1 MNTPLP
7 PLLQRL
13 GLQRQPFP
21 AAPDVHGYVAS
32 AALEADHIEAAHVL
46 RSRAGFVLLSGE
58 VGTGKTTFLRR
69 LIDHLDAQGM
79 AISLVFNTFLQGP
92 DLLAAVLRDFGLESA
107 GNAAADIERLND
119 FLIQRWQAGTVCV
132 LVLDDA
138 QNLSL
143 DSLELVRLLTNL
155 ETGREKLLQIVLCGQ
170 PELCTRLAS
179 PQLRQLTSRI
189 VKHVQLSALSWRSLP
204 GYVHA
209 RLDAAGGQ
217 GRLRLA
223 PMAGQLLYRLTGGNP
238 RRIHLVMDRALYGLP
253 AEPQQPQRIS
263 CALLLRAAS
272 EAGAH
277 LAQRPRPL
285 AWGGALLL
293 AIATGSMVGLL
304 DSRPAQATQSTT
316 LAPSLPSAAGCQPAR
331 GFTGPYPVPASF
343 QQLPPALPRC
353 LQLQAGQWLG
363 WWPDPGHTGLVQLQ
377 QQLQQQGQYDGRID
391 GLPGPMTQR
400 ALARLQQQWQLPAT
414 GQLDPATEHLLRSLG
429 AGIPSPHLPETTT
442 HGHG

>member
-46 RSRAGFVLLSGE
+46 RSRAGFVL
-58 VGTGKTTFLRR
+58 
-69 LIDHLDAQGM
+69 
-79 AISLVFNTFLQGP
+79 
-92 DLLAAVLRDFGLESA
+92 RDFGLQSA
-107 GNAAADIERLND
+107 GNAAADIERLNA
-119 FLIQRWQAGTVCV
+119 FLIQRWQAGIVCV

-143 DSLELVRLLTNL
+143 ESLELVRLLTNL

-189 VKHVQLSALSWRSLP
+189 VKHVQLSALSWRTLP

-217 GRLRLA
+217 GRLRLT
-223 PMAGQLLYRLTGGNP
+223 PMAGQLLYRLSGGNP
-238 RRIHLVMDRALYGLP
+238 RRIHLIMDRALYGLP
-253 AEPQQPQRIS
+253 AAPGQPQHIGS
-263 CALLLRAAS
+263 LLLLRAAS
-272 EAGAH
+272 EAGAQ
-277 LAQRPRPL
+277 LGQRPRSL
-285 AWGGALLL
+285 AWTAALLL
-293 AIATGSMVGLL
+293 AIATGSMIGLL
-304 DSRPAQATQSTT
+304 DSRPAQATGTT
-316 LAPSLPSAAGCQPAR
+316 TAARALPPAAGCQPGH
-331 GFTGPYPVPASF
+331 GFSGPYPVPASF
-343 QQLPPALPRC
+343 LQLPTARPRC
-353 LQLQAGQWLG
+353 LQQHAGHWLG
-363 WWPDPGHTGLVQLQ
+363 WWPDDGPTGLLQLQ

-429 AGIPSPHLPETTT
+429 SGTPSLLPLETNP

>member
-1 MNTPLP
+1 MTAPLP

-69 LIDHLDAQGM
+69 LINQLDSQGM

-92 DLLAAVLRDFGLESA
+92 DLLAAVLRDFGLQSA
-107 GNAAADIERLND
+107 GNAAADIDRLNA
-119 FLIQRWQAGTVCV
+119 FLIQRWQAGSVCV

-143 DSLELVRLLTNL
+143 ESLELVRLLTNL

-170 PELCTRLAS
+170 PELCIRLAS
-179 PQLRQLTSRI
+179 PSLRQLTSRI
-189 VKHVQLSALSWRSLP
+189 VKHVQLSVLSRRTLP

-223 PMAGQLLYRLTGGNP
+223 PMARPLLYQLTGGNP

-253 AEPQQPQRIS
+253 ADPQQPQQIG

-272 EAGAH
+272 EAGAR
-277 LAQRPRPL
+277 LGQRPRPL
-285 AWGGALLL
+285 AWAGALLL
-293 AIATGSMVGLL
+293 AIATGSVIGLL
-304 DSRPAQATQSTT
+304 DSRPAQATQTT
-316 LAPSLPSAAGCQPAR
+316 AVAPPPPTAAGCQPGH
-331 GFTGPYPVPASF
+331 GFAGPYPVPASF
-343 QQLPPALPRC
+343 VQLPPDRPRC
-353 LQLQAGQWLG
+353 LQQHAGHWQG
-363 WWPDPGHTGLVQLQ
+363 WWPDAGHTGLVQLQ
-377 QQLQQQGQYDGRID
+377 QQLQHQGQYDGRID
-391 GLPGPMTQR
+391 GLPGPLTQR

-414 GQLDPATEHLLRSLG
+414 GQLDPVTEHLLRSLG
-429 AGIPSPHLPETTT
+429 AGTPSLLPLETNP

>member
-69 LIDHLDAQGM
+69 LIDQLDSQGM

-92 DLLAAVLRDFGLESA
+92 DLLAAVLRDFGLGSA
-107 GNAAADIERLND
+107 GNAAADIDRLNA
-119 FLIQRWQAGTVCV
+119 FLIQRWQEGTVCV

-143 DSLELVRLLTNL
+143 ESLELVRLLTNL

-209 RLDAAGGQ
+209 RLDAAGGL

-253 AEPQQPQRIS
+253 ADPQRPQHIS

-277 LAQRPRPL
+277 LRQRPRSL
-285 AWGGALLL
+285 AWASALLL
-293 AIATGSMVGLL
+293 AVATGSVIGLL
-304 DSRPAQATQSTT
+304 DSSPAQATRGAAV
-316 LAPSLPSAAGCQPAR
+316 APALPPAAGCQPGH
-331 GFTGPYPVPASF
+331 GFAGPYPVPASF
-343 QQLPPALPRC
+343 QQLPAGLPRC
-353 LQLQAGQWLG
+353 LQQQSGHWQG
-363 WWPDPGHTGLVQLQ
+363 WWPDAGQTGLAQLQ

-414 GQLDPATEHLLRSLG
+414 GQLDPVTEHLLRSLG
-429 AGIPSPHLPETTT
+429 AGTPSLLLLENNP